1 MATLSGR
8 GVGLA
13 LFILGTGILGA
24 TEYWDK
30 TRTFVA
36 YDAPL
41 SLRHG
46 HILTPAFE
54 INLPDYYAI
63 EILGTPFFGG
73 PGLSCKTSSAFQY
86 EWTLWKDGKIF
97 QQSGS
102 SAGNRAEIRRGVW
115 FYAEKGRYQ
124 LDIDFLSDPSC
135 ANTENTRL
143 VVEIDPDTARNFAAS
158 REPLELFS
166 VIPIVL
172 GLIVFF
178 QSKKYPFVTPNI
190 LPSFPPTAR
199 TPEFTRATSIVASG
213 SDSRS
218 ARTSLRGWSPLQTLR
233 ARRWSALGAGRTSP
247 RTCVQFPLVARDAA
261 KSVPTVSMVYV
272 IFLWAF
278 VPSWLAVGSSMHYIP
293 AGLTVRVLGPRTV
306 VGSKLAG
313 ETLSVWI
320 DARNQ
325 WYFNSKPTTPRELP
339 GLLRESLARQSSQVV
354 YVDADDNVDFNVV
367 VRAIDVVRREHAQ
380 VILITTRDR
389 GDAAGAVPTK

>member
-54 INLPDYYAI
+54 INLPDYYAV

-73 PGLSCKTSSAFQY
+73 PGLSRKTSSAFQY

-166 VIPIVL
+166 VIP
-172 GLIVFF
+172 
-178 QSKKYPFVTPNI
+178 
-190 LPSFPPTAR
+190 
-199 TPEFTRATSIVASG
+199 
-213 SDSRS
+213 
-218 ARTSLRGWSPLQTLR
+218 
-233 ARRWSALGAGRTSP
+233 
-247 RTCVQFPLVARDAA
+247 
-261 KSVPTVSMVYV
+261 
-272 IFLWAF
+272 
-278 VPSWLAVGSSMHYIP
+278 
-293 AGLTVRVLGPRTV
+293 
-306 VGSKLAG
+306 
-313 ETLSVWI
+313 
-320 DARNQ
+320 
-325 WYFNSKPTTPRELP
+325 
-339 GLLRESLARQSSQVV
+339 
-354 YVDADDNVDFNVV
+354 
-367 VRAIDVVRREHAQ
+367 
-380 VILITTRDR
+380 
-389 GDAAGAVPTK
+389 